1 MYKLFTYLLVTYFP
15 TYLPIYETYFLQ
27 NWLSRWNQ
35 ILTQLDEQCWM
46 IMMLMRLMNKD
57 KMLGDEA
64 TILLD
69 EQFWMMMMML
79 MRLMSK
85 DKMLGDEAT
94 NLVG

>member
-1 MYKLFTYLLVTYFP
+1 MLDDDVLV
-15 TYLPIYETYFLQ
+15 
-27 NWLSRWNQ
+27 
-35 ILTQLDEQCWM
+35 
-46 IMMLMRLMNKD
+46 RLMSKD

-69 EQFWMMMMML
+69 EQCWMMMMML

-85 DKMLGDEAT
+85 DKMLGDETT